1 MSAADRRVWLLTGAT
16 ALAFALLVPV
26 SAVLGVNYD
35 YTLVTVALGG
45 ALLGMIGGVLG
56 SFAVLRRESLMGD
69 ALAHAALPGVALAFL
84 VAGRETGGLLIGA
97 GLTSWLGVAL
107 IQRITRTTR
116 IKQDAAMGIVLAAF
130 FGIGVALLAFIQDR
144 ADASQAGLDKFI
156 FGQAAAIMSRDVI
169 VVGVIGL
176 AAFAVVALFWK
187 GFKVITFDPEF
198 AQANGINVT
207 RLNMLL
213 STLIVVAIV
222 LGLQVAGVILMV
234 GLLIAPAVAA
244 RQWTRHL
251 GQMVVLAGVF
261 GAFSGA
267 TGAIIS
273 GMAQGLP
280 TGPLIVV
287 VAAAIVFISIAIAPG
302 RGVVWAWWRDR
313 RDRALSGKAAR

>member
-1 MSAADRRVWLLTGAT
+1 MSTADRRVWLLTGTT

-26 SAVLGVNYD
+26 SAALGVNYD
-35 YTLVTVALGG
+35 YTSVTVALGG
-45 ALLGMIGGVLG
+45 ALLGMSGGVLG

-84 VAGRETGGLLIGA
+84 VAGREMGGLLIGA

-107 IQRITRTTR
+107 IQHITRTTH

-156 FGQAAAIMSRDVI
+156 FGQAASIVSRDVLL
-169 VVGVIGL
+169 VSVIGL

-198 AQANGINVT
+198 ARANGINVSF
-207 RLNMLL
+207 LNMLL

-222 LGLQVAGVILMV
+222 LGLQLAGVVLMV

-251 GQMVVLAGVF
+251 GQMVALAGVF
-261 GAFSGA
+261 GTFSGA

-287 VAAAIVFISIAIAPG
+287 VASALVLISIAFAPG
-302 RGVVWAWWRDR
+302 RGVLWTWWRDR
-313 RDRALSGKAAR
+313 RDRVLSERVAR